1 MDGLLVSIE
10 LMGELLC
17 FLSVKTLRKEL
28 VDFMDEVL
36 VGGHMVKKTLRD
48 EDTSVVLSLIS
59 SLGNDIADTTD
70 NIN

>member
-48 EDTSVVLSLIS
+48 EDATVVLSLIS
-59 SLGNDIADTTD
+59 SLGNDIADTAD
-70 NIN
+70 DIN